1 MSLGILA
8 LLAFIPIAIIFIL
21 MVGFR
26 WGATRAMP
34 VAFFIAVLLAIFV
47 WDTPM
52 NWIFAASVNGIGIAI
67 QILLIVFGAL
77 AVLFT
82 LRESGALAA
91 INRGFTA
98 ISPDRR
104 IQAIIIAWFFGSFIE
119 GSAGFGTPAALAAPL
134 LLSLGFPALAAV
146 MVSLIAN
153 STSVSFGAVGTPTL
167 IGIGQTL
174 NTPEFLEKITS
185 SMEYSDFI
193 YQVGLWTALQH
204 ALPAIFVPLLLVVM
218 MTRFFGEKR
227 SIKEGLSIWPYG
239 SWDRN
244 FRVCWG
250 D

>member
-104 IQAIIIAWFFGSFIE
+104 
-119 GSAGFGTPAALAAPL
+119 
-134 LLSLGFPALAAV
+134 
-146 MVSLIAN
+146 M
-153 STSVSFGAVGTPTL
+153 
-167 IGIGQTL
+167 
-174 NTPEFLEKITS
+174 
-185 SMEYSDFI
+185 
-193 YQVGLWTALQH
+193 
-204 ALPAIFVPLLLVVM
+204 
-218 MTRFFGEKR
+218 
-227 SIKEGLSIWPYG
+227 
-239 SWDRN
+239 
-244 FRVCWG
+244 
-250 D
+250 